1 MEYLIGLVL
10 SLGVACLAV
19 IVGFDRDRSFYPT
32 VLIVIAA
39 YYVLFGAVGASGR
52 TLAIEIAAASIFLL
66 LAIIGF
72 KTSSWLVAGAI
83 AAHGAFDFVHH
94 WIIDDPGVPRWWPG
108 FCMTFDVIFAGS
120 IAWRLLTKRESA

>member
-1 MEYLIGLVL
+1 
-10 SLGVACLAV
+10 
-19 IVGFDRDRSFYPT
+19 
-32 VLIVIAA
+32 VIAA